1 MMKELIERDAA
12 ISAVTRADRACL
24 GAEGSRENIRAL
36 PAVTVT
42 VKPGEIERAVWSAMI
57 WAAANN
63 PGFNGLPEYT
73 DGGNSFAED
82 EARAASARIRA
93 SLDVAPVSLAE
104 AARVPEIAALIEAAK
119 RVWNEACANHDKE
132 PPTKYMAPYGG
143 LVAVHNAL
151 RAIAG
156 GTE

>member
-104 AARVPEIAALIEAAK
+104 AARRLMDHTAACLIIANTIEDAYQQG
-119 RVWNEACANHDKE
+119 RRGEHRDPGPN
-132 PPTKYMAPYGG
+132 TR
-143 LVAVHNAL
+143 LLLAL

-156 GTE
+156 ELK